1 MNLEEVRWVR
11 VLHRNVSGGGKLLLL
26 TWLVPKYT
34 QTATFPRHT
43 FTKVERYCVVTLKKG
58 LTYSHVVD
66 NPKGPSRVKVRYC
79 QSNKDVFLGL
89 G

>member
-1 MNLEEVRWVR
+1 MNLEEVHRVR

-43 FTKVERYCVVTLKKG
+43 FTKVEYYCVVTLKRG
-58 LTYSHVVD
+58 LTYS
-66 NPKGPSRVKVRYC
+66 C
-79 QSNKDVFLGL
+79 C
-89 G
+89 